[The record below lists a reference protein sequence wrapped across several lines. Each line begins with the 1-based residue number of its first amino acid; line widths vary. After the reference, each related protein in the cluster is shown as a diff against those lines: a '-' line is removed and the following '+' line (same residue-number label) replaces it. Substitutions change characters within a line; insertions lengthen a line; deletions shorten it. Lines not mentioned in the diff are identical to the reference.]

1 MAIDSKS
8 LTGGEAVSGLDALL
22 KKFTVLETK
31 SANKILAAM
40 VKAKLG
46 VIAKQI
52 KKDTSSKVK
61 AARKGVRM
69 RFKISRADKMTAI
82 VGFGVGKRK
91 NKKTAPKNSRR
102 NKNGGVGI
110 GPTNIHWWVVGT
122 AKRTTGAKNG
132 KISNKKVA
140 NRGRMPAMQP
150 GLAAEAAAK
159 SKGQQNKLMIERG
172 ALALKK
178 ELIKLKLKG
187 K

>member
-52 KKDTSSKVK
+52 KKDTSGKVK

-69 RFKISRADKMTAI
+69 RFKISRADKMTAL

-91 NKKTAPKNSRR
+91 KKKPAPKNSQG

-110 GPTNIHWWVVGT
+110 GPSNIHWWVAGT
-122 AKRTTGAKNG
+122 KKRKTGAKKG
-132 KISNKKVA
+132 KPTGKDVA

-150 GLAAEAAAK
+150 NLAAQAAAK
-159 SKGQQNKLMIERG
+159 SKSQQNKLMIERG
-172 ALALKK
+172 ALALQK
-178 ELIKLKLKG
+178 EITKLKLKG